1 MSVHWPAGWLLP
13 APPRS
18 GCSYLHAPESFLSDW
33 RPGLIFQ
40 ITWEKFP
47 GRGRGRPWGQRRT
60 EIPAP
65 LSRRAVPYVLRQARS
80 SVTLPVSLHYFQISL
95 PLQEKSFIGV

>member
-1 MSVHWPAGWLLP
+1 MSVGWPAGWLLP

-18 GCSYLHAPESFLSDW
+18 GYAYLHAPESFLSDW

-47 GRGRGRPWGQRRT
+47 GREGGRPWGQRRP

-65 LSRRAVPYVLRQARS
+65 LGRLAVPCVLRQARS
-80 SVTLPVSLHYFQISL
+80 SVTFPVSLLYFQISL
-95 PLQEKSFIGV
+95 PPREKSFIGV

>member
-1 MSVHWPAGWLLP
+1 MNVDWPAGWLLP

-18 GCSYLHAPESFLSDW
+18 GCSYLHAPESFPSDW
-33 RPGLIFQ
+33 RRGLIFQ

-65 LSRRAVPYVLRQARS
+65 LGRRAVPYVLRQARS
-80 SVTLPVSLHYFQISL
+80 SVILPVSLHYFQISL